1 LLGAEFATRLNTRIE
16 ELVLVAPAVSTKPA
30 TPAFSLYTLAALRQ
44 TYETVRAAFEEMA
57 NDPSSVTDQ
66 AIIDFM
72 NRNKFKNA

>member
-1 LLGAEFATRLNTRIE
+1 
-16 ELVLVAPAVSTKPA
+16 
-30 TPAFSLYTLAALRQ
+30 
-44 TYETVRAAFEEMA
+44 VRAAFKEMA